1 VELER
6 RGRETAWDAE
16 FTKLAGAT
24 QCQFAIAHNRKA
36 SPGIGSNVSAGRAHP
51 FVRKFNGFEVALCHN
66 GFVGAIADQANRENR
81 VDSELFFEQILGGID
96 RLDFDRVRGRVSHLA
111 REYRKAPDPF
121 TSITAFLLSPTQV
134 FAWRL
139 FGTEP
144 GKPAAAGWY
153 PGYYTLWLKQS
164 EEQALIASE
173 PIDRSAGWEL
183 LPNGQCLGIG
193 INDGRITIQQ
203 ALLDC

>member
-1 VELER
+1 
-6 RGRETAWDAE
+6 
-16 FTKLAGAT
+16 
-24 QCQFAIAHNRKA
+24 
-36 SPGIGSNVSAGRAHP
+36 
-51 FVRKFNGFEVALCHN
+51 
-66 GFVGAIADQANRENR
+66 
-81 VDSELFFEQILGGID
+81 
-96 RLDFDRVRGRVSHLA
+96 
-111 REYRKAPDPF
+111 
-121 TSITAFLLSPTQV
+121 
-134 FAWRL
+134 L